1 MYNKDGYTMK
11 RFLIIL
17 AVFGLF
23 ALTAGAAYAQD
34 STVNPTI
41 TVSGV
46 GSASGE
52 PDIAYVQ
59 VGAERT
65 DRDLGAAFNATATTM
80 RAVFD
85 ALTTLGI
92 APEDIQTTSLNV
104 YPQDRYGNDG
114 QIIERQFQVSNV
126 IQVTVRDITQIEAVV
141 TTAVA
146 QGANTV
152 YNLSFGID
160 DSAALEQEARQ
171 AAVADARARAE
182 QLAEALGV
190 TVGRPLTVTEVVS
203 SGSPVLPFAGGGMAM
218 AAMDSVRSQPISG
231 GQLSVSVS
239 VQITFALE

>member
-1 MYNKDGYTMK
+1 MK

-17 AVFGLF
+17 AALGVF

-34 STVNPTI
+34 NTLTNTI

-65 DRDLGAAFNATATTM
+65 DRDLGVAFNATATTM

-85 ALTTLGI
+85 ALEALGI
-92 APEDIQTTSLNV
+92 APEDIRTTSLNV

-114 QIIERQFQVSNV
+114 QIIEREFRVSNV

-141 TTAVA
+141 TTAVSA
-146 QGANTV
+146 GANMV

-160 DSAALEQEARQ
+160 NSAALEREARQ

-203 SGSPVLPFAGGGMAM
+203 SGSPPAPFMGIGMAM
-218 AAMDSVRSQPISG
+218 AAMDSARSQPISG
-231 GQLSVSVS
+231 GQLNVSVS

>member
-1 MYNKDGYTMK
+1 MK

-23 ALTAGAAYAQD
+23 ALTAGTAYAQEGGL
-34 STVNPTI
+34 NNTI

-52 PDIAYVQ
+52 PDIAYIQ

-85 ALTTLGI
+85 ALTALGI

-104 YPQDRYGNDG
+104 YPQDRYGSDG

-160 DSAALEQEARQ
+160 DSAALERQARL

-182 QLAEALGV
+182 QLAAALGV
-190 TVGRPLTVTEVVS
+190 TVGRPLIVIEIVG
-203 SGSPVLPFAGGGMAM
+203 GSRPVLQYLGGGMAM
-218 AAMDSVRSQPISG
+218 AAMESMNSQPISG

>member
-1 MYNKDGYTMK
+1 MK
-11 RFLIIL
+11 RFFITL

-23 ALTAGAAYAQD
+23 ALTAGAANAQD
-34 STVNPTI
+34 SRSNGTI

-65 DRDLGAAFNATATTM
+65 DRDLGAAFNATAAAM
-80 RAVFD
+80 RAVID
-85 ALTTLGI
+85 ALTALGI

-104 YPQDRYGNDG
+104 YPQDRYGSDG
-114 QIIERQFQVSNV
+114 QIIERVFQVSNI
-126 IQVTVRDITQIEAVV
+126 IQVTVRDIAQIEAVV

-152 YNLSFGID
+152 YNLSFGIS
-160 DSAALEQEARQ
+160 DSAALEQQARQ
-171 AAVADARARAE
+171 AAAADARARAE
-182 QLAEALGV
+182 QLAAAFGV
-190 TVGRPLTVTEVVS
+190 TLGRPLTISESVS
-203 SGSPVLPFAGGGMAM
+203 SSSPVLPYASGGMAM
-218 AAMDSVRSQPISG
+218 AALTDVRSQPISG

-239 VQITFALE
+239 VQVTFALE